1 MGAGAIYVATHNKK
15 ISQMGG
21 YGWRMPITFTAFSVA
36 SLSMIGVPLA
46 CGFVTKWYLVNG
58 AIQAKQVILIIAL
71 LASTILNASYFGP
84 IIYRAFFMPAAE
96 GVDLKK
102 YSEPAMSMV
111 IPLVLTSIM
120 SVVLGLWPEL
130 FLNFVKA
137 FGHF

>member
-1 MGAGAIYVATHNKK
+1 
-15 ISQMGG
+15 
-21 YGWRMPITFTAFSVA
+21 MPITFTAFSVA

-71 LASTILNASYFGP
+71 LGSTILNASYFGP

-96 GVDLKK
+96 GVDLSK

-120 SVVLGLWPEL
+120 SIVLGLWPEI